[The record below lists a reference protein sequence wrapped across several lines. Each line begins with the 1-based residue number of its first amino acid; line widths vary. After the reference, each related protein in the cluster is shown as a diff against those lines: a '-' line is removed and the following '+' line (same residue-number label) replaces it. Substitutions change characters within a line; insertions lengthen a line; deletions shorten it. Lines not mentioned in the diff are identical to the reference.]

1 MDLRRGNCLM
11 TVLMLSLKAPPESEL
26 SSVPFKLIITPS
38 GLPLH
43 KSKMAFGRKIR
54 KIIVSQLIRENNKLI
69 LFYINDRIIG
79 R

>member
-1 MDLRRGNCLM
+1 M

-38 GLPLH
+38 GLPLLKSKIASGRKIKKIHLSYSSPLITPSGLPLH

-54 KIIVSQLIRENNKLI
+54 K
-69 LFYINDRIIG
+69 
-79 R
+79 